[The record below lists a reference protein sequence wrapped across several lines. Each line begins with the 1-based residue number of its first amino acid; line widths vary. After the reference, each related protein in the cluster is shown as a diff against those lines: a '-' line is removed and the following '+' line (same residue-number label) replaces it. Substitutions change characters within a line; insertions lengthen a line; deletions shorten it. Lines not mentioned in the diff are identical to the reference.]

1 MGLVL
6 SKSTRY
12 KLVLM
17 ETRKYVYE
25 NMCVYVVSVY
35 SVYNQLLLVIHTS
48 VLIGAIILTTLY
60 VG

>member
-35 SVYNQLLLVIHTS
+35 SVYI
-48 VLIGAIILTTLY
+48 
-60 VG
+60 